1 MKNYKLNVSVSLGQS
16 KTQVIRLR
24 SNAEHPVLKIGIV
37 IIIGLYL
44 DALVRA

>member
-16 KTQVIRLR
+16 EAQVIRLR
-24 SNAEHPVLKIGIV
+24 SNAEHPVLKKEIV

-44 DALVRA
+44 DA